1 MNDRTLHSPFTP
13 SLLTA
18 YSNERLFQATW
29 NENTSP
35 EPKIVTPRRK
45 IVSGQKSATLDLHSL
60 MLQRFVRDNVN
71 KRYLLCDRLAAI
83 VRNIEDIRVKLAT
96 FASTREHEKFNNYV
110 ADIEKVTCLMYNLA
124 SRLAKVENII
134 EVFGQDD
141 FQTTRKRDRLK
152 SQLEEAKYL
161 NSLVSGR
168 SKKVLTILE
177 KYFGEVT
184 AADFKE
190 AIDEKLKIILELKEL
205 DDKVYLS
212 SA

>member
-1 MNDRTLHSPFTP
+1 MNDCTSLLN

-18 YSNERLFQATW
+18 STNERLLQATW
-29 NENTSP
+29 NENRTP

-45 IVSGQKSATLDLHSL
+45 IMSGQKSATLDLHSL
-60 MLQRFVRDNVN
+60 MLERFVRDNVN
-71 KRYLLCDRLAAI
+71 KRYLLADRMTSI
-83 VRNIEDIRVKLAT
+83 VRNIDEIRIKLAT
-96 FASTREHEKFNNYV
+96 FASSRELEKFNNYV
-110 ADIEKVTCLMYNLA
+110 EDIEKVTCLMYNLA
-124 SRLAKVENII
+124 CRLAKVENII

-141 FQTTRKRDRLK
+141 FHTTRKRDRLK

-168 SKKVLTILE
+168 SKKVITILE
-177 KYFGEVT
+177 KYFGKVT
-184 AADFKE
+184 ATHFKE